1 MKSGGFS
8 GFLHLAQDALLVEQP
23 GCIDLMA
30 AGESVGKRGTKI
42 NPPKLT

>member
-1 MKSGGFS
+1 VVSV
-8 GFLHLAQDALLVEQP
+8 GFLQHLAQDALLVEQP
-23 GCIDLMA
+23 GCIDQMA